1 MNWSHT
7 GPFNSLDHG
16 SVRRGYQ
23 VYKQVCSACH
33 SMKFISYRHLR
44 DIAYTESELK
54 AEAAEIRVMDG
65 PNDQGE
71 MFEREGKHTDYF
83 PKPYP
88 NDKAAAYTESELKA
102 EAAEI
107 RVMDGPNDQGEMFE
121 REGKHT

>member
-1 MNWSHT
+1 MKLKLSYLLVIFVFQGVAKSLDESVKADLAIHPPAMAWSHT

-54 AEAAEIRVMDG
+54 TEASEIRVSVPLHID
-65 PNDQGE
+65 NI
-71 MFEREGKHTDYF
+71 K
-83 PKPYP
+83 
-88 NDKAAAYTESELKA
+88 
-102 EAAEI
+102 EI
-107 RVMDGPNDQGEMFE
+107 R
-121 REGKHT
+121 

>member
-1 MNWSHT
+1 MKADLAIHPPAMDWSHT

-54 AEAAEIRVMDG
+54 AEAAEIRVSVTLID
-65 PNDQGE
+65 NI
-71 MFEREGKHTDYF
+71 K
-83 PKPYP
+83 
-88 NDKAAAYTESELKA
+88 
-102 EAAEI
+102 EI
-107 RVMDGPNDQGEMFE
+107 ISVYLN
-121 REGKHT
+121 